1 MPLLWLK
8 DTLQTT
14 FNNYKSQSKMKY
26 SFKLKVEDPKVFDLI
41 KVELD
46 GLKSERS
53 TTKLTQT
60 EYGFDIEVEAKDAVA
75 LRASLNSIAQLL
87 KIYEKVQE
95 IK

>member
-1 MPLLWLK
+1 
-8 DTLQTT
+8 
-14 FNNYKSQSKMKY
+14 MKY
-26 SFKLKVEDPKVFDLI
+26 SFKLEVKDKKVFDLI

-46 GLKSERS
+46 GLKSDRS

-60 EYGFDIEVEAKDAVA
+60 EQGCEIEVEAKDAVA

-95 IK
+95 VG